1 MAGALPH
8 YKAGPATYTAAG
20 LILGGQLV
28 IPAYGLSTPLN
39 VLNGVGVLVCPAAYT
54 FQSNAAPLGIAGAD
68 ANTTMFQDYNA
79 IYGPDSGPSLPGGWP
94 GDGSN
99 ANQDQLLDVSI
110 LGFSIPVYNNVDI
123 PVNYDGAVFLGQKLT
138 WSASVAGAL
147 TGVTA
152 SVDPRNIVGYCS
164 QPGGVAAAGVGRAFI
179 RV

>member
-8 YKAGPATYTAAG
+8 YKQGPASYTAGG

-28 IPAYGLSTPLN
+28 VPAYGLGGALAA
-39 VLNGVGVLVCPAAYT
+39 LNGIGVLVCPAAYT
-54 FQSNAAPLGIAGAD
+54 FQSNAAPLGVAGAD

-79 IYGPDSGPSLPGGWP
+79 TYGPDSGASFPAGWG
-94 GDGSN
+94 GDGSLTS
-99 ANQDQLLDVSI
+99 QDEVLDISI
-110 LGFSIPVYNNVDI
+110 LGFTIPVYNNVDMN
-123 PVNYDGAVFLGQKLT
+123 VNYDGAVTFGQKLT

-147 TGVTA
+147 TGVSS

-164 QPGGVAAAGVGRAFI
+164 QPGGVSAAGVGRAFI